1 MNDRNPH
8 DPCLRVEAA
17 TFMIGSTTLLHD
29 IDFTAHG
36 GELVAL
42 VGPNG
47 AGKSTFLSLVAGD
60 QQPTSGR
67 VLLDGRAVAYWPAR
81 QLAQRRAVMTQHH
94 EQAFAFTVRE
104 VVGMGRAPYPVGDD
118 EPLIE
123 QCMQQVAVDGLAQR
137 DVTTLSGGELARTV
151 FARVLAQTTQVV
163 LLDEPTAALD
173 LRHQEAIMA
182 CALRLARQGSLVL
195 VVLHDLSL
203 AARYSDRVVVF
214 HHGRLYAEGTP
225 HDVLTPSL
233 VRQVYHHDV
242 VVINHPVT
250 GRPLVVPL

>member
-1 MNDRNPH
+1 
-8 DPCLRVEAA
+8 
-17 TFMIGSTTLLHD
+17 
-29 IDFTAHG
+29 
-36 GELVAL
+36 
-42 VGPNG
+42 
-47 AGKSTFLSLVAGD
+47 
-60 QQPTSGR
+60 
-67 VLLDGRAVAYWPAR
+67 
-81 QLAQRRAVMTQHH
+81 MTQHH

-123 QCMQQVAVDGLAQR
+123 QCMQQVAVDGIAQR

-242 VVINHPVT
+242 VVIDHPVT
-250 GRPLVVPL
+250 GRPLVVPV

>member
-151 FARVLAQTTQVV
+151 FARVLAQTTQVSQRRRS
-163 LLDEPTAALD
+163 T
-173 LRHQEAIMA
+173 
-182 CALRLARQGSLVL
+182 CATRKPSWHVPCGSLGRVRWSSSSCTTCRSRLA
-195 VVLHDLSL
+195 
-203 AARYSDRVVVF
+203 
-214 HHGRLYAEGTP
+214 T
-225 HDVLTPSL
+225 
-233 VRQVYHHDV
+233 
-242 VVINHPVT
+242 VT
-250 GRPLVVPL
+250 GWSCSTTGVFMQKGLRTMSSPPALSGRCTTMTSS